1 MPHLLLGGVLIV
13 LAATHLSRP
22 QTRAVRI
29 AKDTMTIGSALVVL
43 IIWSQL

>member
-1 MPHLLLGGVLIV
+1 MLDLLLGGVLIV

-29 AKDTMTIGSALVVL
+29 AKDTVTIGSALVVL

>member
-1 MPHLLLGGVLIV
+1 MLDLLLGGGLIV

-29 AKDTMTIGSALVVL
+29 AKDALTIGSALAVL